1 MRGLTGCLGRW
12 TPASHRKATRLSVH
26 WPPYVSR
33 CGQGPM
39 VRFFPGEYQTLA
51 GSWLIMGKGRS
62 NLQRPPISLAGDWG
76 WVLPVMFARCD
87 SELGS
92 TLVAVGAVA
101 PRRLLGQHICTTAQ
115 DQFLSDADCVQPDRG
130 QGEKGTGQQ
139 AKGHIA
145 GGREG
150 QEGDRACLLPLCFAD
165 TVIFFTSRRSV
176 VTLHGACLLVPFPNS
191 IFLLY
196 GAELHFGNSHNI
208 SNFFIVIVFVVVSC
222 GQ

>member
-1 MRGLTGCLGRW
+1 MSTGLPTSLDVGRVLWSGFSQESTRPWQVHGLSWGKAEAIHRGLL
-12 TPASHRKATRLSVH
+12 
-26 WPPYVSR
+26 
-33 CGQGPM
+33 
-39 VRFFPGEYQTLA
+39 
-51 GSWLIMGKGRS
+51 
-62 NLQRPPISLAGDWG
+62 ISLEGDWG

-92 TLVAVGAVA
+92 ALVAVGAVT

-145 GGREG
+145 GGCEG
-150 QEGDRACLLPLCFAD
+150 QEGDRACLLPLCFPD

-208 SNFFIVIVFVVVSC
+208 SKFFIIIVCVVVSC